1 MSAEDT
7 LKRLDKVVEVTGL
20 NGDQIPE
27 LAKVAILPFFSMSVY
42 EYFGADF
49 ESATGKGLYDVHAQL
64 KDVDMASDKEL
75 LTYPG
80 REPVSSPEIGFI
92 DFQTT
97 LALVDCL
104 SKETFDTTVNQLHEH
119 FEALMLDNTRMA
131 TPLEHTLNMVTLSY
145 LSLLKYWTMNRG
157 DLENH
162 HLINIVAERMFLE
175 SGRRMQDLMV
185 IAKPILDVFGR
196 VFFSG
201 SMSTDF

>member
-1 MSAEDT
+1 MSTEDT

-20 NGDQIPE
+20 DRDQIPE
-27 LAKVAILPFFSMSVY
+27 LAKVAILPFLSMSVY
-42 EYFGADF
+42 EYFGSDF
-49 ESATGKGLYDVHAQL
+49 EGATGKGLHDVHAQL
-64 KDVDMASDKEL
+64 KDVGMASDKEL

-104 SKETFDTTVNQLHEH
+104 SKDTFDTTVNQLHEY
-119 FEALMLDNTRMA
+119 FGSLILDNTRMA
-131 TPLEHTLNMVTLSY
+131 TPLEHTLNMVTYSY
-145 LSLLKYWTMNRG
+145 LSLLKYWIVNRG

-162 HLINIVAERMFLE
+162 NLINIVAERMFLE
-175 SGRRMQDLMV
+175 TGRRADDLRE
-185 IAKPILDVFGR
+185 IARPILDVFGR